1 MRVSKQ
7 HSIDFDGNDKMK
19 KGSSYIP
26 LSLHTFTSYSC
37 QKDEEPP
44 PSSQRYIF
52 TTAIKK
58 WMKGICMPYRSK
70 LDDEY
75 DIKSAQ
81 PSE

>member
-1 MRVSKQ
+1 MRVSRQ

-19 KGSSYIP
+19 KGSSTS
-26 LSLHTFTSYSC
+26 LLHTFTSYSC

-70 LDDEY
+70 LDDE
-75 DIKSAQ
+75 
-81 PSE
+81 